1 MNAQAHPAPENNDL
15 LRRFATVFHGRRKAR
30 TLAVAVAF
38 PVLLTACQGP
48 GGGPEVAY
56 RPPLLPIELTLDS
69 SGNIGVKASPH
80 IVTPVGSFSLQQ
92 SLAHRQVPP
101 NETLLIIRRTVGGVV
116 RDYLIKIKRS
126 MKMTFLVNGEYEFRA
141 EANIAVL
148 KPRPGVSGI
157 RVQDDQKNESAPRY
171 AAKRVTTL
179 PTPTA
184 SITPLTPSACPRPT
198 VPEGAEGTGPAD
210 CPTTPEPT
218 PSPSATDVPT
228 TPIPTPTAPE
238 GTPEPGAAPENASER
253 ETGPEAGPASGPE
266 AADVP
271 G

>member
-1 MNAQAHPAPENNDL
+1 MTAQAHPAPESNDL
-15 LRRFATVFHGRRKAR
+15 LHRFATVFRGRRDVR
-30 TLAVAVAF
+30 TLAVALAF
-38 PVLLTACQGP
+38 PVLLTACEGP

-92 SLAHRQVPP
+92 SLAHRQALPS
-101 NETLLIIRRTVGGVV
+101 ETLLIIRRTVRGVA

-141 EANIAVL
+141 EGNVALL

-157 RVQDDQKNESAPRY
+157 RVQDDQKDRSAPRY
-171 AAKRVTTL
+171 AAKRVQTL

-184 SITPLTPSACPRPT
+184 SITLLTPSACPQPT
-198 VPEGAEGTGPAD
+198 APEGAEGTSPVD
-210 CPTTPEPT
+210 CPTTSEPTPT
-218 PSPSATDVPT
+218 PSPSGTV
-228 TPIPTPTAPE
+228 TPLPTPTAPE
-238 GTPEPGAAPENASER
+238 PGSG
-253 ETGPEAGPASGPE
+253 TGPEAAS
-266 AADVP
+266 AP

>member
-1 MNAQAHPAPENNDL
+1 MNAQAHPAPENNDP
-15 LRRFATVFHGRRKAR
+15 LRRFAAVFRGRRKVKV
-30 TLAVAVAF
+30 LAVAAAF
-38 PVLLTACQGP
+38 PVLLTACEDP

-56 RPPLLPIELTLDS
+56 QPPLLPIELTLDS

-92 SLAHRQVPP
+92 SLAHRQVLPS
-101 NETLLIIRRTVGGVV
+101 ETLLIIRRTVGGVV

-141 EANIAVL
+141 ESNVAVL

-157 RVQDDQKNESAPRY
+157 RVQDDQKDRSAPRY

-184 SITPLTPSACPRPT
+184 SITPLTPSACPQPT
-198 VPEGAEGTGPAD
+198 APEGAEGTGPAD
-210 CPTTPEPT
+210 CPATSEPSPT
-218 PSPSATDVPT
+218 PSDTV
-228 TPIPTPTAPE
+228 TPLPTPTTPE
-238 GTPEPGAAPENASER
+238 GTPEPGAVPGTGP
-253 ETGPEAGPASGPE
+253 ETGPEAGPVSEPE
-266 AADVP
+266 AANVP